1 MMQII
6 TKAHLPFPYT
16 STPWFLPFQGKKKKT
31 KKTRQH
37 RREPAED
44 RSADKEVWPELWLN
58 SFATGL
64 LPGHG
69 AAVKT
74 HFPIGKAPH
83 EARVEMPI
91 QPQSNSSQPQPQTL
105 QGQLSYIVVVF
116 PQNSL

>member
-1 MMQII
+1 MDDANYH
-6 TKAHLPFPYT
+6 KSSSPFPIHLHT
-16 STPWFLPFQGKKKKT
+16 LVLAFPGEKKNQ
-31 KKTRQH
+31 KTRQH

-105 QGQLSYIVVVF
+105 QGQLSCIVVVF